1 MKPPETYAEWSAAFA
16 TLETDDFSDGEV
28 LPALEAGQISWCSGV
43 AERFTLGFAAVF
55 NARLKRA
62 NVALQRDLDIARGA
76 EIGVA
81 NAMLGAR
88 RRLQPLTRLAAL
100 SALPEN
106 VRKHFRSELQT
117 FVNRAQS
124 SLEDSAIAADRTG
137 RLRSIFRHNP
147 LSPFASPPL
156 LAAAPAAESA
166 SPPALTGRRV
176 ILK

>member
-1 MKPPETYAEWSAAFA
+1 MKPPESYAEWSAALA
-16 TLETDDFSDGEV
+16 TLETDDFSDSEV
-28 LPALEAGQISWCSGV
+28 LPALEAGQISWGSGV
-43 AERFTLGFAAVF
+43 AERFTSAFAAVF

-62 NVALQRDLDIARGA
+62 NTALQRDLDIARGA

-100 SALPEN
+100 PALPEN
-106 VRKHFRSELQT
+106 VRTHFRSELQT

-124 SLEDSAIAADRTG
+124 SLEDSAITADRTG
-137 RLRSIFRHNP
+137 RLRSVFRHNP
-147 LSPFASPPL
+147 LSPSAPPPL
-156 LAAAPAAESA
+156 LAEPSASEPA
-166 SPPALTGRRV
+166 SPPAFTGRRV